1 MSWMPRRFIL
11 VAFAILCVAGL
22 PSCGRDQELTG
33 ITIQPATETFGDSNT
48 PVNLDAGLNVQLRA
62 LGTYIHPPVT
72 KDITGQVTWAAND
85 TQMVTVTPGGL
96 LTATGLV
103 CGNSLVAATVTT
115 NKVGTLSSSGAIITG
130 YMTANVVCFTGGGGG
145 SGPIL
150 TVNFAGAGSGTV
162 TSSPVGL
169 GCASTCSTS
178 FPTGTTVTLT
188 AVGTNG
194 STIGGWTGCD
204 SGGSGSVCIVN
215 NLTANRAV
223 TITFN

>member
-1 MSWMPRRFIL
+1 MSWKPRKFTL
-11 VAFAILCVAGL
+11 VAFAILCVVVL

-150 TVNFAGAGSGTV
+150 TVNFAGTGSGTV

-194 STIGGWTGCD
+194 STPTWTGCD
-204 SGGSGSVCIVN
+204 VGSGQVCIVN

-223 TITFN
+223 TVAFN